1 MQDRPTQLK
10 ENKIKQLNPLKMKTL
25 FIEAL
30 TDVLSAFFSYG
41 IALLAGIVAFTVY
54 LHATNQIGI

>member
-1 MQDRPTQLK
+1 
-10 ENKIKQLNPLKMKTL
+10 MKTL